1 MAAVASHGLCQAQT
15 AAAAV
20 PEPQNRYFTRF
31 SRSPPASSGCAQ
43 LIRHKSACGRSG
55 DQGSQGEPPRS
66 LGGLYA
72 AVGAPAQSYRG
83 STIIPWPL
91 PPPLAL
97 STIFRRFSA
106 DVAVLPAASPFRG
119 AAAAAFPLILR
130 RAASN
135 CDFECECLDE
145 WYQSHKSGRR
155 FLEYASVCDRSGV
168 YDRRGR
174 QCVCAGGR
182 PLQATSH
189 PEWVGH
195 VTMMISSTLVRVSSC
210 RNFAL
215 RASILV
221 VTSVAHAGIL

>member
-31 SRSPPASSGCAQ
+31 SRSPPASSGCGQ

-72 AVGAPAQSYRG
+72 AMGAPAQSYRG

-119 AAAAAFPLILR
+119 AAAPAFPLILR
-130 RAASN
+130 RAAS
-135 CDFECECLDE
+135 
-145 WYQSHKSGRR
+145 RR
-155 FLEYASVCDRSGV
+155 VLGFFARFSVARP
-168 YDRRGR
+168 RGR
-174 QCVCAGGR
+174 QGAPGCPRLCARAETCGVEASAVSVREGGVLSR
-182 PLQATSH
+182 QPQARYG
-189 PEWVGH
+189 WV
-195 VTMMISSTLVRVSSC
+195 MMP
-210 RNFAL
+210 
-215 RASILV
+215 
-221 VTSVAHAGIL
+221 

>member
-1 MAAVASHGLCQAQT
+1 MASWRVHRGVEWCLYGPQTPRETRDTRIFRTTLHVLGPVNRAKAGPGAPSGSRTANNKKKKKGRCFLKKGKKLKGGGGVASRGLAKAQP

-20 PEPQNRYFTRF
+20 PEPKNRYFTRF
-31 SRSPPASSGCAQ
+31 SRSPPASSGCGQ

-106 DVAVLPAASPFRG
+106 DVAVLPASSPFRVS
-119 AAAAAFPLILR
+119 ATPAFPLIQR
-130 RAASN
+130 RPSSKFLQGFHA
-135 CDFECECLDE
+135 
-145 WYQSHKSGRR
+145 R
-155 FLEYASVCDRSGV
+155 F
-168 YDRRGR
+168 
-174 QCVCAGGR
+174 
-182 PLQATSH
+182 
-189 PEWVGH
+189 
-195 VTMMISSTLVRVSSC
+195 
-210 RNFAL
+210 
-215 RASILV
+215 
-221 VTSVAHAGIL
+221 SVARLWCRHGAA

>member
-72 AVGAPAQSYRG
+72 AVGAPARSYRG

-119 AAAAAFPLILR
+119 AAAPAFPLILR
-130 RAASN
+130 TAASN
-135 CDFECECLDE
+135 CGLKCECLNE
-145 WYQSHKSGRR
+145 WYRPQKSAGR
-155 FLEYASVCDRSGV
+155 FPEYTSVLARRNMWGRGADSVCARGGV
-168 YDRRGR
+168 LSR
-174 QCVCAGGR
+174 QPRARTG
-182 PLQATSH
+182 
-189 PEWVGH
+189 WV
-195 VTMMISSTLVRVSSC
+195 MMP
-210 RNFAL
+210 
-215 RASILV
+215 
-221 VTSVAHAGIL
+221 

>member
-1 MAAVASHGLCQAQT
+1 MAAVASRGLCQAQT

-72 AVGAPAQSYRG
+72 AVGAPARSYRG

-119 AAAAAFPLILR
+119 AAAPAFPLILR

-135 CDFECECLDE
+135 CALGLFA
-145 WYQSHKSGRR
+145 RV
-155 FLEYASVCDRSGV
+155 SVARP
-168 YDRRGR
+168 RGR
-174 QCVCAGGR
+174 QGAPGCPRPCGRAETCGVEASAASVREGGVLSR
-182 PLQATSH
+182 QPQARYG
-189 PEWVGH
+189 WV
-195 VTMMISSTLVRVSSC
+195 MMP
-210 RNFAL
+210 
-215 RASILV
+215 
-221 VTSVAHAGIL
+221 

>member
-31 SRSPPASSGCAQ
+31 SRSPPASSGCGQ

-119 AAAAAFPLILR
+119 AAAPSFPLILR

-135 CDFECECLDE
+135 CGLKCR
-145 WYQSHKSGRR
+145 RR
-155 FLEYASVCDRSGV
+155 FAPSRSRDQQGAPGYPRLCVDDETCGVGGLTVCVREGGV
-168 YDRRGR
+168 LSR
-174 QCVCAGGR
+174 Q
-182 PLQATSH
+182 PQARYG
-189 PEWVGH
+189 WV
-195 VTMMISSTLVRVSSC
+195 MMP
-210 RNFAL
+210 
-215 RASILV
+215 
-221 VTSVAHAGIL
+221 

>member
-1 MAAVASHGLCQAQT
+1 MPSST

-72 AVGAPAQSYRG
+72 AVGAPARSYRG

-119 AAAAAFPLILR
+119 AAAPAFPLILR
-130 RAASN
+130 RAPTT
-135 CDFECECLDE
+135 CGFECR
-145 WYQSHKSGRR
+145 RR
-155 FLEYASVCDRSGV
+155 FAPARSRDRQGAPRYPRLCVDDETCRIGGITVC
-168 YDRRGR
+168 
-174 QCVCAGGR
+174 
-182 PLQATSH
+182 
-189 PEWVGH
+189 
-195 VTMMISSTLVRVSSC
+195 VREG
-210 RNFAL
+210 
-215 RASILV
+215 
-221 VTSVAHAGIL
+221 GILSWQPPARHRSVMLP

>member
-1 MAAVASHGLCQAQT
+1 MAAVASRGLCQAQT

-31 SRSPPASSGCAQ
+31 SRSPPASSGCGQ

-72 AVGAPAQSYRG
+72 AVGAPARSYRG

-106 DVAVLPAASPFRG
+106 DVAVLPAASPFRPHLFRKQPPG
-119 AAAAAFPLILR
+119 IHEQPLHAHNAFPR
-130 RAASN
+130 K
-135 CDFECECLDE
+135 
-145 WYQSHKSGRR
+145 Q
-155 FLEYASVCDRSGV
+155 
-168 YDRRGR
+168 
-174 QCVCAGGR
+174 
-182 PLQATSH
+182 
-189 PEWVGH
+189 
-195 VTMMISSTLVRVSSC
+195 LVRVH
-210 RNFAL
+210 NA
-215 RASILV
+215 RAHEHHHV
-221 VTSVAHAGIL
+221 F

>member
-1 MAAVASHGLCQAQT
+1 MQGGLSERRQMHKRHQHHRQGT
-15 AAAAV
+15 D
-20 PEPQNRYFTRF
+20 Y
-31 SRSPPASSGCAQ
+31 RSLRLHLRRG
-43 LIRHKSACGRSG
+43 LRGRRLRGRSG

-119 AAAAAFPLILR
+119 AATPAFPLILR

-135 CDFECECLDE
+135 CVLGFFA
-145 WYQSHKSGRR
+145 R
-155 FLEYASVCDRSGV
+155 FSVARL
-168 YDRRGR
+168 RGR
-174 QCVCAGGR
+174 QGAPGCPRLCARAETCGVEASAVSVREGGVLSSG
-182 PLQATSH
+182 LQ
-189 PEWVGH
+189 PG
-195 VTMMISSTLVRVSSC
+195 LGGSC
-210 RNFAL
+210 
-215 RASILV
+215 
-221 VTSVAHAGIL
+221 

>member
-1 MAAVASHGLCQAQT
+1 VAAVASRGLCQAQT

-31 SRSPPASSGCAQ
+31 SRSPPASSGCGQ

-119 AAAAAFPLILR
+119 AAAPAFPLILR
-130 RAASN
+130 RAPTT
-135 CDFECECLDE
+135 CGFECR
-145 WYQSHKSGRR
+145 RR
-155 FLEYASVCDRSGV
+155 FAPARSRDRQGAPGYPRLCVDDETCGVGGLTVCVREGGV
-168 YDRRGR
+168 LSR
-174 QCVCAGGR
+174 Q
-182 PLQATSH
+182 PQARYG
-189 PEWVGH
+189 WV
-195 VTMMISSTLVRVSSC
+195 MMT
-210 RNFAL
+210 
-215 RASILV
+215 
-221 VTSVAHAGIL
+221 

>member
-31 SRSPPASSGCAQ
+31 SRSPPASSGCPQ

-55 DQGSQGEPPRS
+55 DQGSKGEPPRS

-72 AVGAPAQSYRG
+72 AMGAPAQSCRG

-119 AAAAAFPLILR
+119 AAAPAFPLILR
-130 RAASN
+130 RAPTRRE
-135 CDFECECLDE
+135 FECR
-145 WYQSHKSGRR
+145 RR
-155 FLEYASVCDRSGV
+155 FAPSRSRDWQGAPGYPRLCWLDGICGVRGPKVCVRGEASSPGSLKP
-168 YDRRGR
+168 GM
-174 QCVCAGGR
+174 GG
-182 PLQATSH
+182 S
-189 PEWVGH
+189 
-195 VTMMISSTLVRVSSC
+195 
-210 RNFAL
+210 
-215 RASILV
+215 
-221 VTSVAHAGIL
+221 